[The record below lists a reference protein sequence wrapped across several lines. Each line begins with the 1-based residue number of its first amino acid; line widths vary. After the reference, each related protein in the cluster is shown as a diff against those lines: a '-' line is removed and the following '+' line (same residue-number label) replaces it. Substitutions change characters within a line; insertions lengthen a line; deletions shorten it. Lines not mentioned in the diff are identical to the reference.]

1 MKEIEDL
8 IEKIIRNNEERRAW
22 HGSRLAGTEE
32 RLQRAEDDA
41 LTTYAGFAERGT
53 LKNSGM
59 GRILAGAEQL
69 RAEVNAMWAEID
81 KPAPDWSVFN
91 AKDR

>member
-8 IEKIIRNNEERRAW
+8 IGKIFRNNEERRAW
-22 HGSRLAGTEE
+22 YGSQLAGMEE
-32 RLQRAEDDA
+32 PLQRAEDDA
-41 LTTYAGFAERGT
+41 LTAYEGFTERGT

-59 GRILAGAEQL
+59 GRILAGTERL
-69 RAEVNAMWAEID
+69 RAEVNAMWAEIE

-91 AKDR
+91 AKER